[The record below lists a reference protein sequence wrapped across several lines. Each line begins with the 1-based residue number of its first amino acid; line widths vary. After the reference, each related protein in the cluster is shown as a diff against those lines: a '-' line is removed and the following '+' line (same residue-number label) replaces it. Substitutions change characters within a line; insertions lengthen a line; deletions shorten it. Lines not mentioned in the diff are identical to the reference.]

1 MDYQVKNMIVNAL
14 MKIVED
20 APTKQDEPYYVSVS
34 YPKIYGV
41 RKEYFDIWANYI
53 FSVMKII
60 SSYVD
65 VSICLSN
72 INGIIMQPCP
82 NNEYTSQVN
91 AICRI
96 ILDFAQKILYL

>member
-14 MKIVED
+14 TKIVDD
-20 APTKQDEPYYVSVS
+20 APTKHNVQYYMS
-34 YPKIYGV
+34 YPKNYGIS
-41 RKEYFDIWANYI
+41 KESFDIWTNYI

-65 VSICLSN
+65 VSICFSN
-72 INGIIMQPCP
+72 INSIIMQPCP
-82 NNEYTSQVN
+82 NNEYSSQVN
-91 AICRI
+91 TICHI

>member
-20 APTKQDEPYYVSVS
+20 APTKHDVHYYIS
-34 YPKIYGV
+34 YPENYGIN
-41 RKEYFDIWANYI
+41 KESFDIWTNYI

-72 INGIIMQPCP
+72 ISSIIMQPCP
-82 NNEYTSQVN
+82 NNEYSAQVN
-91 AICRI
+91 TICHI
-96 ILDFAQKILYL
+96 ILNFAKKVLYL